1 MSKNVRLAIIGT
13 AGIPSKYGGFETL
26 TEYLTTFL
34 TKKIDITVYC
44 SANNYKHKKDHHNN
58 AQLKYIKLDSNGIQS
73 IPYDIIS
80 LFKAARN
87 HEVILILGVSGC
99 IILPVFRLFYP
110 KKKLIINIDGLEHR
124 REKWKKSIQKFLKL
138 SERLAVKHSDT
149 IVSDNKAIQ
158 EYVSEKYY
166 KKSVLIA
173 YGGDHTKEMP
183 LSKGTIKQFNI
194 PASYAFK
201 VCRIEPE
208 NNIHLILDAF
218 AGSPLPII
226 IIGNWNKSLYGIKLK
241 EKYASNS
248 SIIILDPIYEQN
260 ILDQIRS
267 NCRVYIHGHS
277 AGGTN
282 PSLVEAMSLGLPV
295 FAFDVSYNRETT
307 FNSAK
312 YFKDAG
318 ELKILLNSLE
328 ETDLQNGAQSMRQ
341 IAAENYTWAKISM
354 LYSELFVNFDQG
366 MYTN

>member
-1 MSKNVRLAIIGT
+1 MSKNLSLAIIGT

-26 TEYLTTFL
+26 TEYLTQIL
-34 TKKIDITVYC
+34 TEKLDITVYC

-58 AQLKYIKLDSNGIQS
+58 ARLKYIKLNANGIHS

-80 LFKAARN
+80 LFKAARTN
-87 HEVILILGVSGC
+87 EEILILGVSGC

-138 SERLAVKHSDT
+138 SERLAVKHCDT
-149 IVSDNKAIQ
+149 VVSDNKAIQ
-158 EYVSEKYY
+158 KYVSEEYN

-183 LSKGTIKQFNI
+183 LSQSIIRQYNI
-194 PASYAFK
+194 PESYAFK

-218 AGSPLPII
+218 ADSPLPLI
-226 IIGNWNKSLYGIKLK
+226 IIGNWNNSLYGTKLK
-241 EKYASNS
+241 EEYSSNS
-248 SIIILDPIYEQN
+248 SIILLDPIYEQN
-260 ILDQIRS
+260 TLDQIRS

-282 PSLVEAMSLGLPV
+282 PSLVEAMSLGLPA

-318 ELKILLNSLE
+318 ELRILLNSLE
-328 ETDLQNGAQSMRQ
+328 ATDLQNIAQSMRQ
-341 IAAENYTWAKISM
+341 IANDNYTWGKISM
-354 LYSELFVNFDQG
+354 QYLKLFD
-366 MYTN
+366 T